1 VEEFEPVRIQDCDGE
16 THLFHFEARDFGAGI
31 AVEAYESAPA
41 GPDGYRFQ
49 VIGPPGS
56 DRLGL
61 VGQLIQKIRRALSV
75 KHLADRELGV
85 DIADSVVRGRIE
97 WDEEQ
102 DGRVPLL
109 VVDGRR
115 ITWEQLGALLMKF
128 EGFQFKLEIRDESQE
143 L

>member
-1 VEEFEPVRIQDCDGE
+1 MAFY
-16 THLFHFEARDFGAGI
+16 FH
-31 AVEAYESAPA
+31 
-41 GPDGYRFQ
+41 
-49 VIGPPGS
+49 
-56 DRLGL
+56 
-61 VGQLIQKIRRALSV
+61 KKRALSV
-75 KHLADRELGV
+75 KHLADREFGV

-115 ITWEQLGALLMKF
+115 ITWDQLGKLLMKF
-128 EGFQFKLEIRDESQE
+128 EGFQFKLEVRDESQE